1 MNKKLR
7 FGVLLS
13 LSLLMTGGSLRYKPI
28 ENEIENITQEVEDCI
43 NEEIQ
48 VVLERRYN
56 DTNANTTYII
66 DEVNELSNRDE
77 EISKQEISNEIIK
90 DIYVGFDED
99 VKIEIEKLKEDNP
112 DIDLIYK
119 MFRGENYSL
128 EDYPIETPI
137 FTGNETKQILNSSF
151 RKLNAAISI
160 ALPSY
165 ILASM
170 TSCISGACSASWI
183 PFVGWAVA
191 AVLIVALIVIIAVKC
206 DTIKRTFDD
215 IKAYFMAK
223 FARISELIASTMD
236 QAKKENQRN
245 VYFPYNPYDFHPK
258 YLIRGESSGTG
269 NGREMWKNEGR
280 ITIFRWDKD
289 LRWGR
294 HYHTRNDN
302 FSYHFHAGDQ
312 VPEKLVNLYF

>member
-77 EISKQEISNEIIK
+77 EISKQENSNEIIK

-119 MFRGENYSL
+119 MFKGEVYFL

-137 FTGNETKQILNSSF
+137 FTEKETKQILSSSF
-151 RKLNAAISI
+151 RK
-160 ALPSY
+160 
-165 ILASM
+165 
-170 TSCISGACSASWI
+170 
-183 PFVGWAVA
+183 
-191 AVLIVALIVIIAVKC
+191 
-206 DTIKRTFDD
+206 
-215 IKAYFMAK
+215 
-223 FARISELIASTMD
+223 
-236 QAKKENQRN
+236 
-245 VYFPYNPYDFHPK
+245 
-258 YLIRGESSGTG
+258 
-269 NGREMWKNEGR
+269 
-280 ITIFRWDKD
+280 
-289 LRWGR
+289 
-294 HYHTRNDN
+294 
-302 FSYHFHAGDQ
+302 
-312 VPEKLVNLYF
+312 

>member
-43 NEEIQ
+43 NKEIQ

-77 EISKQEISNEIIK
+77 EISKQENSNEIIK

-119 MFRGENYSL
+119 MFKGENYSL

-137 FTGNETKQILNSSF
+137 FT
-151 RKLNAAISI
+151 
-160 ALPSY
+160 
-165 ILASM
+165 
-170 TSCISGACSASWI
+170 
-183 PFVGWAVA
+183 
-191 AVLIVALIVIIAVKC
+191 
-206 DTIKRTFDD
+206 
-215 IKAYFMAK
+215 
-223 FARISELIASTMD
+223 
-236 QAKKENQRN
+236 
-245 VYFPYNPYDFHPK
+245 
-258 YLIRGESSGTG
+258 
-269 NGREMWKNEGR
+269 
-280 ITIFRWDKD
+280 
-289 LRWGR
+289 
-294 HYHTRNDN
+294 
-302 FSYHFHAGDQ
+302 
-312 VPEKLVNLYF
+312 

>member
-28 ENEIENITQEVEDCI
+28 EKKIENITQEVENCI

-77 EISKQEISNEIIK
+77 EISKQENSNEIIK

-119 MFRGENYSL
+119 MFRGENYSKMH
-128 EDYPIETPI
+128 
-137 FTGNETKQILNSSF
+137 N
-151 RKLNAAISI
+151 
-160 ALPSY
+160 
-165 ILASM
+165 
-170 TSCISGACSASWI
+170 
-183 PFVGWAVA
+183 
-191 AVLIVALIVIIAVKC
+191 LIYSKVQKH
-206 DTIKRTFDD
+206 
-215 IKAYFMAK
+215 
-223 FARISELIASTMD
+223 
-236 QAKKENQRN
+236 N
-245 VYFPYNPYDFHPK
+245 
-258 YLIRGESSGTG
+258 
-269 NGREMWKNEGR
+269 
-280 ITIFRWDKD
+280 
-289 LRWGR
+289 
-294 HYHTRNDN
+294 
-302 FSYHFHAGDQ
+302 
-312 VPEKLVNLYF
+312 

>member
-77 EISKQEISNEIIK
+77 EISKQENSNEIIK

-137 FTGNETKQILNSSF
+137 FT
-151 RKLNAAISI
+151 
-160 ALPSY
+160 
-165 ILASM
+165 
-170 TSCISGACSASWI
+170 
-183 PFVGWAVA
+183 
-191 AVLIVALIVIIAVKC
+191 
-206 DTIKRTFDD
+206 
-215 IKAYFMAK
+215 
-223 FARISELIASTMD
+223 
-236 QAKKENQRN
+236 
-245 VYFPYNPYDFHPK
+245 
-258 YLIRGESSGTG
+258 
-269 NGREMWKNEGR
+269 
-280 ITIFRWDKD
+280 
-289 LRWGR
+289 
-294 HYHTRNDN
+294 
-302 FSYHFHAGDQ
+302 
-312 VPEKLVNLYF
+312 

>member
-28 ENEIENITQEVEDCI
+28 EKKIENITQEVENCI

-77 EISKQEISNEIIK
+77 EISKQENSNEIIK

-119 MFRGENYSL
+119 MFKGENYSL

-137 FTGNETKQILNSSF
+137 FT
-151 RKLNAAISI
+151 
-160 ALPSY
+160 
-165 ILASM
+165 
-170 TSCISGACSASWI
+170 
-183 PFVGWAVA
+183 
-191 AVLIVALIVIIAVKC
+191 
-206 DTIKRTFDD
+206 
-215 IKAYFMAK
+215 
-223 FARISELIASTMD
+223 
-236 QAKKENQRN
+236 
-245 VYFPYNPYDFHPK
+245 
-258 YLIRGESSGTG
+258 
-269 NGREMWKNEGR
+269 
-280 ITIFRWDKD
+280 
-289 LRWGR
+289 
-294 HYHTRNDN
+294 
-302 FSYHFHAGDQ
+302 
-312 VPEKLVNLYF
+312 

>member
-77 EISKQEISNEIIK
+77 EISKQENSNEIIK

-165 ILASM
+165 ILAAM

-183 PFVGWAVA
+183 PFVDWDVA
-191 AVLIVALIVIIAVKC
+191 AVLIVVLIVIIAVNW

-245 VYFPYNPYDFHPK
+245 VYFPYNTYDFDTK
-258 YLIRGESSGTG
+258 YLIRGEFSSTG
-269 NGREMWKNEGR
+269 NGREMWWNEDR
-280 ITIFRWDKD
+280 ITIFR
-289 LRWGR
+289 
-294 HYHTRNDN
+294 
-302 FSYHFHAGDQ
+302 
-312 VPEKLVNLYF
+312 